1 MNIFYKYSDFF
12 LSMQVYF
19 TDQWQGKIKAMEKQK
34 FKWIKKETLKDIDML
49 PASKKIIQKIMKNK
63 NF

>member
-1 MNIFYKYSDFF
+1 MEGVLKN
-12 LSMQVYF
+12 L
-19 TDQWQGKIKAMEKQK
+19 EKQK
-34 FKWIKKETLKDIDML
+34 FKWIKKETLKDINML